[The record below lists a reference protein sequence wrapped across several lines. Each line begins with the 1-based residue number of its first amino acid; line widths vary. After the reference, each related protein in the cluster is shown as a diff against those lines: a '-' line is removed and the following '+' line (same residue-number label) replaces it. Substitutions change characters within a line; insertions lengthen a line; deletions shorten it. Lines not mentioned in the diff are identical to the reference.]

1 MVVAIACCILLTPAA
16 QAAGTVDVLYDGL
29 LVNLMER
36 GIGPAFNKASGGQ
49 FQGYAGGSKLNRT
62 GFPGGNLL
70 GSGGDGRTGDLG
82 IVARLGFG
90 GRNVA
95 DGLEQA
101 SMVEPVHPLEG
112 SELHRLVG
120 L

>member
-1 MVVAIACCILLTPAA
+1 
-16 QAAGTVDVLYDGL
+16 
-29 LVNLMER
+29 
-36 GIGPAFNKASGGQ
+36 
-49 FQGYAGGSKLNRT
+49 
-62 GFPGGNLL
+62 LL

-101 SMVEPVHPLEG
+101 SMVQPVHPLEG
-112 SELHRLVG
+112 SELHRLG
-120 L
+120 MTPGTTPAGSRSPGAAHGSLAPGP